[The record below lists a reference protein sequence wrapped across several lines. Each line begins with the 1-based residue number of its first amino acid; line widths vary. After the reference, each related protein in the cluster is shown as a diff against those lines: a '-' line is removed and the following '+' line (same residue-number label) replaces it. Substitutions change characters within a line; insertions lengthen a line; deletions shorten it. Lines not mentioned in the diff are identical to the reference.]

1 MSSSSSPPPDSDQLD
16 PTSKMPDTLV
26 RINGKK
32 LEQNLRQRGRAF
44 SIKAKLIGWG
54 LALSMLPVLSVG
66 TITYLTSETFKEQLN
81 TSEPNNSNQ
90 LADIQSTLKQ
100 RIPLLLIGTGVI
112 ALLSGSLAIWLIN
125 RELRPLLRAARHSNQ
140 LVNRLYRLE
149 SNSEVEL
156 DVQDQLLSLA
166 NNINLIDEQIP
177 SILHSQEH
185 EAARAELLM
194 QFIGQLHVSLS
205 EEDLLKTTVEEV
217 RQILQT
223 DRVTIFALNL
233 DGDGTFVAE
242 SVAPG
247 YSKLQWSTLHDPCFS
262 EGFQEQ
268 YRQGRVRAVDDIYHA
283 GLNDC
288 HIGLLERFAV
298 KANIVAPILHGDKL
312 YGLLIAHQCARPR
325 EWNQSEIELF
335 RQLALQV
342 GYALE
347 RSRVMSQLDSQVNQL
362 QLLMNFTQLI
372 RGSLQTEEI
381 LTNTA
386 QESRKV
392 LRADRVIVYS
402 FDETWQGT
410 VAAEAVQPG
419 ISKMVWAKI
428 SDPCFADKYVEQYR
442 RGRVQAIS
450 NVYEAGLT
458 ECHLQQLEKYGVQSN
473 LVVPILVGETLFGLL
488 IAHQCSGPRTW
499 QASEVDLFTQIGIQM
514 GHALEQAN
522 LLAQCEQDWIAN
534 TTQTH
539 TGQQQLTT
547 LQDQLLAYLR
557 VNQPSIQFLV
567 EGVDQHTE
575 TAQSA
580 YRHLQT
586 IIEFAQEINTFTWQ
600 FQSHSHQLVAQVET
614 VQEHLNRHIKAHSAV
629 TQLQALEKPMQQ
641 LSQIRILVSQLS
653 SQMQL
658 QAMNIAAKATQDSV
672 PSSELSS
679 AAQKITN
686 VAQKLEDNLTRMKP
700 LIESLQRD
708 LQQNTAI
715 LNPLT
720 VETTNVST
728 AQFRPEQLSSN
739 LNAEI
744 TQINAEITKLTQ
756 IVSNH
761 LQTSSTVSQQVFEIN
776 QFLQRLAPQA
786 QSMQASIQK
795 METEITIE

>member
-1 MSSSSSPPPDSDQLD
+1 MSSSSSPPPNSDQLD
-16 PTSKMPDTLV
+16 PASKMPDTLV

-32 LEQNLRQRGRAF
+32 QEQNLRQRRRAF

-81 TSEPNNSNQ
+81 TTQPNNSNQ

-100 RIPLLLIGTGVI
+100 RTPLLLIGTGVI
-112 ALLSGSLAIWLIN
+112 ALLSGSLVIWLIN

-149 SNSEVEL
+149 SNSEEEYEA
-156 DVQDQLLSLA
+156 QDQLLSLA

-223 DRVTIFALNL
+223 DRVTIFTLNP
-233 DGDGTFVAE
+233 DGDGTFTAE

-247 YSKLQWSTLHDPCFS
+247 YPKLQWSTLHDPCFS

-268 YRQGRVRAVDDIYHA
+268 YRQGRVRAIHDIYHA

-298 KANIVAPILHGDKL
+298 KANIVAPILHSEKL

-325 EWNQSEIELF
+325 EWNPSEIDLF

-342 GYALE
+342 GYALD
-347 RSRVMSQLDSQVNQL
+347 RSRVMSQLDSQVKHL
-362 QLLMNFTQLI
+362 HLLMKFTQLI

-381 LTNTA
+381 LTNTV

-419 ISKMVWAKI
+419 IPKMIWAKI
-428 SDPCFADKYVEQYR
+428 SDPCFADKFVEQYR

-458 ECHLQQLEKYGVQSN
+458 ECHLQQLEKYGVRSN

-488 IAHQCSGPRTW
+488 IAHQCSGSRTW

-514 GHALEQAN
+514 GHALKQAN
-522 LLAQCEQDWIAN
+522 LLAQSEQDWIAN

-539 TGQQQLTT
+539 MGQQQLTT
-547 LQDQLLAYLR
+547 LQNQLLAYLQA
-557 VNQPSIQFLV
+557 NQPSIQFLV
-567 EGVDQHTE
+567 EGVDQHTA

-580 YRHLQT
+580 YTHLQT
-586 IIEFAQEINTFTWQ
+586 TIEFAQQINTITWQ
-600 FQSHSHQLVAQVET
+600 FQSHSHQIVAQVES
-614 VQEHLNRHIKAHSAV
+614 VQEYLNRHIKARSSI
-629 TQLQALEKPMQQ
+629 TQLQDLEKPIQQ

-658 QAMNIAAKATQDSV
+658 QAMNIAAKVTQDSV
-672 PSSELSS
+672 PHPELSS
-679 AAQKITN
+679 AVQKIIN
-686 VAQKLEDNLTRMKP
+686 VAQKLEDNLTGMKP
-700 LIESLQRD
+700 LIESLQQD

-715 LNPLT
+715 LDPLILEMANT
-720 VETTNVST
+720 ST

-744 TQINAEITKLTQ
+744 TQINADIAKLTQ

-761 LQTSSTVSQQVFEIN
+761 LQTSSTVSQQVFELN
-776 QFLQRLAPQA
+776 QFLQLLAPQA
-786 QSMQASIQK
+786 QLMQASIQK
-795 METEITIE
+795 METEMATE